1 MINKFHKNGFTLVE
15 ILVVTAI
22 IVIVSLV
29 LVNFQIGIFRQNNF
43 LANSLTGEQ
52 DARLV
57 IGHLV
62 AELREAVPSEA
73 GAYPITLADKD
84 RLTFYS
90 DVDHDGLHDRLR
102 YFLATTTL
110 MRGVLKPTGAP
121 LVYVEGN
128 EKISPVITNV
138 VNPAAQIFSYYD
150 QNYAGTSTA
159 LTLPLNI
166 PDVRLVK
173 VSLMIEADPNR
184 SPAPVT
190 YEGQVSIRSLK
201 DNL

>member
-1 MINKFHKNGFTLVE
+1 MINKFYKNGFSLAE
-15 ILVVTAI
+15 IVVVTAI
-22 IVIVSLV
+22 IAIVTLV
-29 LVNFQIGIFRQNNF
+29 LVNFQVSIFRQNTF

-57 IGHLV
+57 LKHLV

-84 RLTFYS
+84 KLTFYS
-90 DVDHDGLHDRLR
+90 DVDHDGFHDRLR

-128 EKISPVITNV
+128 EKVSPVITNV
-138 VNPAAQIFSYYD
+138 VNPSGQIFSYYD
-150 QNYAGTSTA
+150 KNYAGTSTP
-159 LTLPLNI
+159 LILPLNI

-173 VSLMIEADPNR
+173 ISLMVEADPNR